1 MVSLISLNGGQEVNH
16 FPQAPGARSASLAT
30 RRSARGAVA
39 PSGPLRSPARRPFEI
54 APRRPAVPPATSWP
68 DLPGLVPG
76 IRPSIGPRTRE
87 EAWRREMPG
96 TSPGMTRWVGRSGVG
111 HEEGRTAGPEHA
123 TACRAAWR
131 VGKRAE
137 LAPAVEGNEREEM
150 RAGYRRYGPP
160 ASAPGPSLKK
170 RRECRD
176 ARAAR
181 SPQGGGDAR
190 TAYKFRKQASGARE
204 GAMKALAAAQVGKL
218 AQEAF
223 SRGHLRASPAD
234 RRQYCARSR
243 QLAHRGPTGGMSP
256 YPQSWGFMRR
266 VTT

>member
-1 MVSLISLNGGQEVNH
+1 M
-16 FPQAPGARSASLAT
+16 
-30 RRSARGAVA
+30 
-39 PSGPLRSPARRPFEI
+39 
-54 APRRPAVPPATSWP
+54 PREADW
-68 DLPGLVPG
+68 LF
-76 IRPSIGPRTRE
+76 RPSIGPRTRE

-123 TACRAAWR
+123 TACRAEWR

-176 ARAAR
+176 ARATR

-223 SRGHLRASPAD
+223 SREHLRASPAD

-256 YPQSWGFMRR
+256 SPQCWGFMRR